1 MNPINSTAAVE
12 PEVKIKK
19 IIGSIR
25 NLPTP
30 PIVFEQIQ
38 KVLNDPNTSVGDVAS
53 ILSEDPAMSVKVLK
67 LTNSAFYGLQREI
80 DSVKHAVMIIGLE
93 AVKNLV
99 LSASVLNMF
108 KANDS
113 NKEYHEVFW
122 RHSLSAAF
130 SARLLA
136 KNFRS
141 GEIFNPD
148 PAFSCGLIH
157 DIGKMIICCFMPMEH
172 AKIMTMLKE
181 NPHRAEREYEME
193 ILGFDHAMLGKEL
206 SMQWKLPDRM
216 ADAIGFHHNPTVPND
231 SEDFAYLI
239 CLSDYVAHMST
250 IGDSDDAPEKNNIPK
265 QVFEFFGVEAN
276 ELTSLRAQL
285 IEEYMKAE
293 TFLKIAG
300 MA

>member
-1 MNPINSTAAVE
+1 MNTTVVAVK
-12 PEVKIKK
+12 PEAKIKK
-19 IIGSIR
+19 VISGIR

-38 KVLNDPNTSVGDVAS
+38 KVLNDPNTSVGDVAN
-53 ILSEDPAMSVKVLK
+53 ILSEDPAMSVKILK

-93 AVKNLV
+93 AVRNLV

-108 KANDS
+108 KANDG

-130 SARLLA
+130 AARLMA
-136 KNFRS
+136 KRFRG

-148 PAFSCGLIH
+148 PAFSTGLIH
-157 DIGKMIICCFMPMEH
+157 DIGKMIICCFLIPEH
-172 AKIMTMLKE
+172 TKIVELMQK
-181 NPHRAEREYEME
+181 NPDWPEFQAEDAV
-193 ILGFDHAMLGKEL
+193 LGFNHALLGKEL
-206 SMQWKLPDRM
+206 AIHWKLPVRM
-216 ADAIGFHHNPTVPND
+216 ADAIGYHHHPAEPND

-239 CLSDYVAHMST
+239 CLCDFLAHAGS
-250 IGDSDDAPEKNNIPK
+250 IAEDDAKAARYQIPPA
-265 QVFEFFGVEAN
+265 VFEFFKLDATEINAVKG
-276 ELTSLRAQL
+276 QL
-285 IEEYMKAE
+285 MEEYMKAE

-300 MA
+300 LN